1 MNFKKIA
8 ITFLAIICVSSV
20 NAERMS
26 RTFIAILQSNGHWEY
41 QSVSDSESE
50 VWVKVINPRN
60 GCCHEQTWR
69 LDPNRVKSGNTT
81 LRIKEQQDSLE
92 ETHSFYSDFES
103 TKEFRFLSNCIDYA
117 VSGDFVKVWHYNNF
131 TGFGFCIQFLMSDNV
146 TERYCI
152 ETFLNEVKDGLQY

>member
-50 VWVKVINPRN
+50 V
-60 GCCHEQTWR
+60 
-69 LDPNRVKSGNTT
+69 
-81 LRIKEQQDSLE
+81 
-92 ETHSFYSDFES
+92 
-103 TKEFRFLSNCIDYA
+103 
-117 VSGDFVKVWHYNNF
+117 
-131 TGFGFCIQFLMSDNV
+131 
-146 TERYCI
+146 
-152 ETFLNEVKDGLQY
+152 